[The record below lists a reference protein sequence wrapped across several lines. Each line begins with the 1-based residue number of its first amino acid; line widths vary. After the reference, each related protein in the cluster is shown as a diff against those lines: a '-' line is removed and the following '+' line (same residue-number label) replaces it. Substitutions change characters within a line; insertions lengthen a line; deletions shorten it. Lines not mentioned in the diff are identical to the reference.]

1 MAKELPYFKFEP
13 SEWDN
18 GNIQMCSFNT
28 RAMFIELCC
37 IYWIRVGDLPY
48 ALALQKVC
56 GGNQAPLIELKKH
69 QIIKVE
75 DDLINI
81 KFLDEQL
88 ESFTETRAK
97 NSASARKRWG
107 GNASAMRAHSEGN
120 AIREEKKREEKK
132 IIPSVEEFVDY
143 CVSKQAN
150 VDPSHAKLK
159 FDQWVENGW
168 KDGYNKPIKV
178 WKSKANGVIPHL
190 KTIQPKGKYQLDKSQ
205 SKDF

>member
-18 GNIQMCSFNT
+18 GNIQMCSLNT
-28 RAMFIELCC
+28 RAIFIDLCC
-37 IYWIRVGDLPY
+37 IYWTRVGDLPY
-48 ALALQKVC
+48 ELALQKIC
-56 GGNQAPLIELKKH
+56 GGNNDALDELDNRG
-69 QIIKVE
+69 IIKLE
-75 DDLINI
+75 DELISI
-81 KFLDEQL
+81 KVLDDQL
-88 ESFTETRAK
+88 SEFSETRAK
-97 NSASARKRWG
+97 NSANAKKRWG
-107 GNASAMRAHSEGN
+107 GNATAMRPHQDGN
-120 AIREEKKREEKK
+120 AIRQDKKREEK
-132 IIPSVEEFVDY
+132 IIPSVNEFVDY
-143 CVSKQAN
+143 CISKQSN
-150 VDPSHAKLK
+150 VDPAHAKLK

>member
-18 GNIQMCSFNT
+18 GNIQICSFNT
-28 RAMFIELCC
+28 RAIFIDLCC
-37 IYWIRVGDLPY
+37 IYWTRVGDLPY

-56 GGNQAPLIELKKH
+56 SNNKAALVELQKH
-69 QIIKVE
+69 GIIKVE
-75 DDLINI
+75 DDFISI

-88 ESFTETRAK
+88 DGFAETRAK
-97 NSASARKRWG
+97 RASAAKKRWKTD
-107 GNASAMRAHSEGN
+107 ASAMQVHSKSN
-120 AIREEKKREEKK
+120 ATRQDKTRQDKN
-132 IIPSVEEFVDY
+132 IPSVDEFVSY

-150 VDPSHAKLK
+150 VDPAHAKLK
-159 FDQWVENGW
+159 YEQWLENGW

-190 KTIQPKGKYQLDKSQ
+190 KTIQPKGKYQLDKTQ